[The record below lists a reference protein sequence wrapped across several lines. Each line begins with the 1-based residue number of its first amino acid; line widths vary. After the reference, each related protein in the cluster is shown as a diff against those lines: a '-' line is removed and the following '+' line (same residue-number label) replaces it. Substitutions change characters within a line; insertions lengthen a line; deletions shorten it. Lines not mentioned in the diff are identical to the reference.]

1 VKRDDPLSNTESSH
15 ELLRVH
21 TSVCLFSAAVALVI
35 SNHDTRW
42 ITFITFTC
50 GVKCCYVF
58 VRLRLTGVYNQ
69 L

>member
-15 ELLRVH
+15 ELLGVD
-21 TSVCLFSAAVALVI
+21 TSECLFSGAVVLVI

-50 GVKCCYVF
+50 GVKFRYVF
-58 VRLRLTGVYNQ
+58 VRLLAAGVYNQ
-69 L
+69 I